1 MVIGEEKA
9 VKAYKATEKFFVEG
23 YENVSDRFVDTFFTK
38 NGENIEESKKRL
50 KNNLQK
56 SKDKR

>member
-23 YENVSDRFVDTFFTK
+23 YENVSDRIVDTFFTK
-38 NGENIEESKKRL
+38 NGQNIDESKKRL
-50 KNNLQK
+50 
-56 SKDKR
+56 